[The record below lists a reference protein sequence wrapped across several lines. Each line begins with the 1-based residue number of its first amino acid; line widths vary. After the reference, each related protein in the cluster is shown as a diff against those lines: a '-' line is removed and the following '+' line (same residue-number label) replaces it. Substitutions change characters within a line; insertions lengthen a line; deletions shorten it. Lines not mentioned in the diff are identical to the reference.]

1 MFHHSRHSGTS
12 GNLLTVHHKILF
24 GHPGPADLT
33 RSGDLEQDRHG
44 GRTVTAAPGS
54 VAPVIYAPPHD
65 RHRPNQDEE
74 KPEAKVWVE
83 WGGVEMTGLKRP
95 SPSERSE
102 DSSTQCPS
110 ERSEDNQTQRW
121 GAPAVAGTGLVVVV
135 VGTFLPWSRS
145 GMTYRNS
152 YASLGVLREL
162 GFIGGVVTVWVAM
175 IPLVAVVIAAYALGL
190 RRSAA
195 GVATVM
201 SILLGTI
208 SGVAAVQGSDEGSLI
223 GIASS
228 GPTTTLVG
236 AVLALLGA
244 VVVLV
249 TQRKRSPGGEP

>member
-1 MFHHSRHSGTS
+1 
-12 GNLLTVHHKILF
+12 
-24 GHPGPADLT
+24 LT
-33 RSGDLEQDRHG
+33 RSSDLEQDRHG
-44 GRTVTAAPGS
+44 ARTVTAAPGS

-74 KPEAKVWVE
+74 KPEAKVSVE

-95 SPSERSE
+95 S
-102 DSSTQCPS
+102 PS

-162 GFIGGVVTVWVAM
+162 GFVGGVVTVWVAM